1 MADNISSAAF
11 SGDRNQGFQLA
22 YNSGRVD
29 VNYHTSRSGM
39 FFRTLSLKR
48 VLTLASLDQPKNINL
63 ALVPPYRFGETMIL
77 FIATRLMR
85 FTHGVLSQLLEW
97 HLLGWEA

>member
-11 SGDRNQGFQLA
+11 SGDRNQGFQLV

-29 VNYHTSRSGM
+29 VNYHISRSGV
-39 FFRTLSLKR
+39 FFRALSLER
-48 VLTLASLDQPKNINL
+48 VLTLVSSGQRKNLNL
-63 ALVPPYRFGETMIL
+63 VLVPPYRFGETMIL
-77 FIATRLMR
+77 FIATRLLR
-85 FTHGVLSQLLEW
+85 STRGVLSQLLEW